1 MNKKL
6 KWLLALIVGGVV
18 AVVGGTWLYINV
30 IKGDAPE
37 KLTLESTGTTV
48 VGTPS
53 SPAPSTGATGD
64 LTGAWTPTNAS
75 ILGYRVKEVLFG
87 QSTEGVGRTNTITG
101 SLNLKGTTIT
111 DGSLSVPMD
120 TIESDE
126 SRRDGQFRTRIM
138 DVAKF
143 PTGDLKITS
152 PIELGSVPAV
162 NSEFSQKVTA
172 DLTLRGV
179 TKSVTFDAKAVFD
192 GSVVKVN
199 GSIPIKFEEWSI
211 PNPSFAGSIETE
223 DNGLLEFTLVFSK
236 S

>member
-1 MNKKL
+1 VNKKL

-18 AVVGGTWLYINV
+18 ALFGGIWLYINV

-37 KLTLESTGTTV
+37 KLTLDSVSTTLPGASV
-48 VGTPS
+48 APTP
-53 SPAPSTGATGD
+53 AATGD
-64 LTGAWTPTNAS
+64 LSGAWTPTNQS
-75 ILGYRVKEVLFG
+75 ILGYRVKEILFG
-87 QSTEGVGRTNTITG
+87 QSTEGVGRTNTISG
-101 SLNLKGTTIT
+101 SLNVKGTTIT

-138 DVAKF
+138 DVKQF
-143 PTGDLKITS
+143 PTGDLKLTS
-152 PIELGSVPAV
+152 PIELGSVPAP
-162 NSEFSQKVTA
+162 NTEFTQAVTA

-192 GSVVKVN
+192 GTVVKVN
-199 GSIPIKFEEWSI
+199 GSIPIKFEDWSI

-223 DNGLLEFTLVFSK
+223 DNGLLEFTLVFAK